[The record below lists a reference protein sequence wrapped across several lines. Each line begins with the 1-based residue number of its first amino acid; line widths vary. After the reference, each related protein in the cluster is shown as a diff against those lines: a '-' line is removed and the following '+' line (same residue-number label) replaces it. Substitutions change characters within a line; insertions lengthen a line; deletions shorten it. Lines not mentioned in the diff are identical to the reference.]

1 MSFESS
7 YESFMPDT
15 VTLEPPTA
23 LSGAGSTS
31 YAGAG
36 GKPWKARIQQRQK
49 RVYNREG
56 QEVTSATQ
64 VFLPPKPID
73 GTSVVPTI
81 DFRLT
86 LPAGYAPQQ
95 PPIISVERHNDNQGL
110 HHWVLNA

>member
-23 LSGAGSTS
+23 LSAAGSTS
-31 YAGAG
+31 YAGG
-36 GKPWKARIQQRQK
+36 GKQWKARIQHRQK

-56 QEVTSATQ
+56 QEVTSNTQ
-64 VFLPPKPID
+64 VYLPPRPTD

-86 LPAGYAPQQ
+86 LPAGYAPLQ
-95 PPIISVERHNDNQGL
+95 PPILSVGRHNDAQGL
-110 HHWVLNA
+110 HHWELDL